1 MRRSNPVYRAD
12 QIAPL
17 RGPAHERGPAERDFA
32 PLAMTACCADRVAS
46 GHAEGVPL
54 AMTTFVTFAMSLR
67 VL

>member
-17 RGPAHERGPAERDFA
+17 LGPAHERG
-32 PLAMTACCADRVAS
+32 ADRIAP